1 MLRLAFEVTCVLA
14 AGWALYLIGV
24 HHDAVLESLQ
34 PGVLCGPEGGCGAVM
49 ASEWSTIFGVPVSMP
64 AVSMYLTLAAISR
77 FGVDPRKVAGL
88 GVLSGLAG
96 LVFGGWLLY
105 HMLVSVAE
113 VCRYCLVMD
122 GLNLA
127 VLVLAALRKPSFPG
141 IGLIGGLGGA
151 IAVGTVA
158 LHLAMPEPTVDT
170 EAAVAD
176 VLEAI
181 EAPAPKAPPAG
192 TAQTTGKTKRV
203 VLNDSGVQIPIGP
216 DVPTKGRDDAPVT
229 LVLFEDFQC
238 PYCRKLAGNIEGLL
252 EERPDDVR
260 VAWYQFP
267 MHSACNPSGLKKDM
281 HPRACAAAKASVCA
295 HQQDRFWPMHD
306 TLFLHSAKLSD
317 DQIRGYARDEGLN
330 LATFDACMADPATQA
345 KVEQDARLAGEW
357 GISGTPTFFVNGRKL
372 SGAQPIE
379 ALVAVVD
386 ALKGEAGTE
395 RILLDVELRGEIT
408 GLAEGPPS
416 VTAEGPWGAFQID
429 AYEASMD
436 GAAAVSR
443 PGVEPRRE
451 LTWFDA
457 DTACKAAGK
466 RLCTEAEWLS
476 ACTGTVAADTDGDG
490 AYSDDITG
498 NRYPY
503 GTWRQEG
510 WCVTKRDPED
520 AGELLTGTHP
530 RCISEAGAYDL
541 EGLMKEWV
549 GVTPD
554 SAGLKGGSYYSGDSA
569 RCGYFKD
576 QVSPYETDASTGFRC
591 CSGPLPDA
599 TAEAFPGGKVGDELL
614 DWSLPALDGGTL
626 ARSDFAGKPLIMTFW
641 ASWCGPCRKELPALA
656 ELWQTYKGQGL
667 QVVAVN
673 VDKDL
678 PRAEAFLEGTPVP
691 FPVALDSDSALVDRF
706 DEDSVPATY
715 WIGADGTIRL
725 KTVGYDEKRAG
736 QFEEHVKALL
746 E

>member
-1 MLRLAFEVTCVLA
+1 MLRLAFELTCVLA
-14 AGWALYLIGV
+14 AAWALYLIGV

-34 PGVLCGPEGGCGAVM
+34 PGMLCGPEGGCGVVL
-49 ASEWSTIFGVPVSMP
+49 ASDYSTILGVPVSAP
-64 AVSMYLTLAAISR
+64 AVPLFLTLAALGR
-77 FGVDPRKVAGL
+77 FGVDERKVAGL
-88 GVLSGLAG
+88 GVLAGLAG
-96 LVFGGWLLY
+96 LAFGGWLLF
-105 HMLVSVAE
+105 HMLTTLE
-113 VCRYCLVMD
+113 ELCRYCLVMD

-127 VLVLAALRKPSFPG
+127 VLVLAALRKPGFPG
-141 IGLIGGLGGA
+141 AGLIGGLGGA
-151 IAVGTVA
+151 VLVGTFA
-158 LHLAMPEPTVDT
+158 LHLAWPEPVVDT
-170 EAAVAD
+170 DAAVAE

-181 EAPAPKAPPAG
+181 EAPREAPPAG
-192 TAQTTGKTKRV
+192 KAETTGETKRV
-203 VLNDSGVQIPIGP
+203 VLNDSGVEIPIGP
-216 DVPTKGRDDAPVT
+216 DVPTKGRADAPVT
-229 LVLFEDFQC
+229 VVLFEDFQC

-267 MHSACNPSGLKKDM
+267 MHTACNKSGLKKDM

-317 DQIRGYARDEGLN
+317 DELRSYAREERLD

-345 KVEQDARLAGEW
+345 KVEQDALLASGW
-357 GISGTPTFFVNGRKL
+357 GVSGTPTFFVNGRKL
-372 SGAQPIE
+372 SGAQPVE

-386 ALKGEAGTE
+386 ALKDVETTD

-408 GLAEGPPS
+408 GLAEGPAT
-416 VTAEGPWGAFQID
+416 VTAEGPWGTFQID

-436 GAAAVSR
+436 GAAAVSQ
-443 PGVEPRRE
+443 PDVEPRRE
-451 LTWFDA
+451 ITWFDA
-457 DTACKAAGK
+457 QAACEAAGK

-476 ACTGTVAADTDGDG
+476 ACTGTVAADADGDG
-490 AYSDDITG
+490 AYSDDVTG

-510 WCVTKRDPED
+510 WCVTKRDPE
-520 AGELLTGTHP
+520 APGELTTGTHP
-530 RCISEAGAYDL
+530 RCVSAAGAYDL

-554 SAGLKGGSYYSGDSA
+554 TAGLKGGSYFSGDSA

-576 QVSPYETDASTGFRC
+576 QVSPYDTDASTGFRC
-591 CSGPLPDA
+591 CSGPLPDDA
-599 TAEAFPGGKVGDELL
+599 VADAFPGGKVGDELM
-614 DWSLPALDGGTL
+614 DWTLPALDGGTL
-626 ARSDFAGKPLIMTFW
+626 SRADFAGKPLIMTFW

-656 ELWQTYKGQGL
+656 ELWRSYKAQGL

-678 PRAEAFLEGTPVP
+678 DRARAFLDGTPVP
-691 FPVALDSDSALVDRF
+691 ASSHPPDWS
-706 DEDSVPATY
+706 
-715 WIGADGTIRL
+715 
-725 KTVGYDEKRAG
+725 RAG
-736 QFEEHVKALL
+736 PTCSQPKTSR
-746 E
+746 